1 MSKTSKI
8 IAASALLAV
17 FGAVF
22 AQGVPSSIQSNVL
35 QLTAAASAEAVQDLL
50 VLTLSTTREGKDA
63 STVQAQLQQL
73 LDSALQEARRQA
85 QPGQLDVRTGAFG
98 LFPRY
103 SQAGQITGWQ
113 GRAELV
119 LQGRDFARITA
130 TAAKVQGLTISQVEF
145 GLSPEARSRAEGQ
158 AQAQAIAQFQQRAQ
172 ELARQFGFSAYTLR
186 EVQVHSS
193 DSGPGPRPRVFAMEA
208 RAMAMP
214 DAAPVPVEAGKAQ
227 VEVRVSGSVQ
237 MR

>member
-8 IAASALLAV
+8 IAASALLAG
-17 FGAVF
+17 FGAAF

-214 DAAPVPVEAGKAQ
+214 DAAPVPVEAGKA
-227 VEVRVSGSVQ
+227 
-237 MR
+237 